1 MLKCPCAW
9 EKKCSVNCVFFVSDE
24 GFFVKPEEI
33 NKFVVVVKDNL
44 KPKTVKSLFKSQIVL
59 VKMMWVY
66 LMEPKRVEMS

>member
-1 MLKCPCAW
+1 MPLCL
-9 EKKCSVNCVFFVSDE
+9 EKCSANCVFFVSDE

-44 KPKTVKSLFKSQIVL
+44 KPKTVKSLFESQIVL